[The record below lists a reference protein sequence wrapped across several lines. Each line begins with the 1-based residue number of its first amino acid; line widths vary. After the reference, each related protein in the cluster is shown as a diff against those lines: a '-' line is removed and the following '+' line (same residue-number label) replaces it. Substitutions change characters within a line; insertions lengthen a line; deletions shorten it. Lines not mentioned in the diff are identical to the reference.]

1 MEKSPLATQTRRE
14 RLTLPVDW
22 RTPVGE
28 TKIPLPMMQPTMM
41 VQPFRRVSSAFI
53 LTPSPSS
60 SDLSGLSRMSSQSS
74 LSSTIL
80 SLLLTSR

>member
-28 TKIPLPMMQPTMM
+28 TKIPLPMMQPMM
-41 VQPFRRVSSAFI
+41 TVQPFIRVISAFSLI
-53 LTPSPSS
+53 PSS
-60 SDLSGLSRMSSQSS
+60 SFSPVASATESISSSEGSAFFMSS
-74 LSSTIL
+74 
-80 SLLLTSR
+80 